1 MANKAQKRLLKTL
14 RTRHKS
20 KRASKVR
27 RKTTHTRRRTE
38 QRATNTRVRR
48 EQKRPHRSSG
58 GATTVQGAANQQA
71 QGLMQA
77 PASGVKV
84 RMYRQG
90 HGDCFLLAFP
100 RPTGRPAY
108 VLIDC
113 GFKPGS
119 NSPFGL
125 ADISTIV
132 ANIHGSTGG
141 HLDLDQRF

>member
-1 MANKAQKRLLKTL
+1 MTSAARKSLSKASRA
-14 RTRHKS
+14 RRKS
-20 KRASKVR
+20 KRASKAKR
-27 RKTTHTRRRTE
+27 ETTHTRRKTA
-38 QRATNTRVRR
+38 QRSSKTRVQR
-48 EQKRPHRSSG
+48 ERKRPHQASR
-58 GATTVQGAANQQA
+58 GANRGVNHQTK
-71 QGLMQA
+71 GLMQA